1 MAARTPHSPESA
13 PVSGRKRPYVVVADD
28 DAVTRD
34 LLAALLRAHGYDA
47 YPAADGQ
54 EAVERVAKGGV
65 DLVLL
70 DAMMPRLSGLEA
82 CRLLKGMTLDSFLP
96 VMIVTVKTDPAS
108 RVEGLKIGAD
118 DYVSKPFEEG
128 ELLARIG
135 GMLRIKM
142 LYDEMLRARATLE
155 RVSVHDELTG
165 LFNYRYLNNRLSEE
179 FKRAERQ
186 HEPLACCVF
195 DVDRLKAHN
204 DRGGRAFG
212 DTVLIGVSEVIR
224 RSVRE
229 ADVVARYGGDEFL
242 IILPATHFAGSLAV
256 AERIWRDVAASDWVG
271 AGRAAVAQVTVSV
284 GVALYPTRDVRAK
297 DALLKAADA
306 ALLHAKREG
315 SNRICV
321 FQQQGFIYTPN
332 TAVREPTRDSAR
344 DLSRDSARDLSR
356 DLSRDSVRDL
366 GRESVREAALPARS
380 PYPPSSP
387 ASSKKRDV

>member
-1 MAARTPHSPESA
+1 MTARTSDGPLSN
-13 PVSGRKRPYVVVADD
+13 RRRPYVVVADD
-28 DAVTRD
+28 DSLTRD
-34 LLAALLRAHGYDA
+34 LLAQMLRANGYDVH
-47 YPAADGQ
+47 PVADGQ

-70 DAMMPRLSGLEA
+70 DALMPRLSGLEA
-82 CRLLKGMTLDSFLP
+82 CRLLKGMTTDSFLP
-96 VMIVTVKTDPAS
+96 VLIATVKTDPAS
-108 RVEGLKIGAD
+108 RVDGLKIGAD
-118 DYVSKPFEEG
+118 DYVCKPFEEG
-128 ELLARIG
+128 ELLTRVA
-135 GMLRIKM
+135 GMLRIKH
-142 LYDEMLRARATLE
+142 LYDAMQAARATLE
-155 RVSVHDELTG
+155 RVAVHDELTG
-165 LFNYRYLNNRLSEE
+165 LFNYRYLHNRLTEE

-195 DVDRLKAHN
+195 DIDRLKSHN

-212 DTVLIGVSEVIR
+212 DNVLCGVAEVIR

-256 AERIWRDVAASDWVG
+256 AERIWRDVAAIEWVG
-271 AGRAAVAQVTVSV
+271 GTSTAGSRVTVSV

-321 FQQQGFIYTPN
+321 FQQQGFIYTPS
-332 TAVREPTRDSAR
+332 TAAADRGPV
-344 DLSRDSARDLSR
+344 SRS
-356 DLSRDSVRDL
+356 
-366 GRESVREAALPARS
+366 RS
-380 PYPPSSP
+380 PFPAKAP
-387 ASSKKRDV
+387 ASKKG

>member
-1 MAARTPHSPESA
+1 MAARTPPQTSDNAPLSA
-13 PVSGRKRPYVVVADD
+13 AKRPLIIVADD
-28 DAVTRD
+28 DPLTRD
-34 LLAALLRAHGYDA
+34 LLASMLRSNGYDVVA
-47 YPAADGQ
+47 VADGQ
-54 EAVERVAKGGV
+54 EAVERVAKGGG

-82 CRLLKGMTLDSFLP
+82 CRLLKGMTSDTFLP
-96 VMIVTVKTDPAS
+96 VLIATVKTDPSS
-108 RVEGLKIGAD
+108 RVDGLKVGAD
-118 DYVSKPFEEG
+118 DYVCKPFEEG
-128 ELLARIG
+128 ELLGRIA
-135 GMLRIKM
+135 GMLRIKR
-142 LYDEMLRARATLE
+142 LYDAMQAARATLE

-165 LFNYRYLNNRLSEE
+165 LFNYRYLHHRLTEE

-204 DRGGRAFG
+204 ERGGRAFG
-212 DTVLIGVSEVIR
+212 DNVLCGVAEVIR

-242 IILPATHFAGSLAV
+242 IILPATHFAGSLTV
-256 AERIWRDVAASDWVG
+256 AERIWRDVSALEWPSSTG
-271 AGRAAVAQVTVSV
+271 AGARVTVSV

-332 TAVREPTRDSAR
+332 TAAPEKGAT
-344 DLSRDSARDLSR
+344 
-356 DLSRDSVRDL
+356 
-366 GRESVREAALPARS
+366 ARS
-380 PYPPSSP
+380 RSPFPGPPSG
-387 ASSKKRDV
+387 KKRDV